1 MSASSLDFSTS
12 LSLIRRAQA
21 VDPDAWDLLARL
33 YGPLIYS
40 WGRRQ
45 GLQNAD
51 AADLVQTVF
60 VSVWRGLL
68 KFSFD
73 RPDATFRGWLR
84 IITRNAVLE
93 LSRKKPVELIA
104 GEHLQQ
110 WPDPATELTVIESSN
125 EDLFRQL
132 PQRALEI
139 VRDLVDATT
148 WDAFWRVVVDDQ
160 PVNEVAQSLAM
171 SAGAVRQA
179 KYRVL
184 LRLRELL
191 ADQ

>member
-68 KFSFD
+68 KFSFE